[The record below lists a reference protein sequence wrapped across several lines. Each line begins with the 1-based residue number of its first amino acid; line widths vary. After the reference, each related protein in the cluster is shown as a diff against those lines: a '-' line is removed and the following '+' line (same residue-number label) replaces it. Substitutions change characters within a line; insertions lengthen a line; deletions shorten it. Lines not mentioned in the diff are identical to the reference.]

1 LDLPRIIRGAT
12 RETGE
17 NIMANFG
24 ALTDHFGLAAT
35 LGTLI
40 DAPKTPRPQ
49 TRKDALDKNGDIAD
63 TAYHGNT
70 AGELFDATCV
80 YQLDGANS
88 GPTELDLEDVEIGQ
102 IATGK
107 VATSAAV
114 DTANT
119 DWPKITIT
127 GVLGTPALEQDKAWA
142 LTAGTIYARKQ
153 AQLIGI
159 VVTTG
164 ELTSCGT
171 SASCDLAQADD
182 GEGEPVA
189 FGVSG
194 AIQTATAEAVA
205 TSSAAPVLA
214 AAEGWT
220 VQQATG
226 KNEPQADW
234 HTATINVEKKL
245 TVTITPPA

>member
-1 LDLPRIIRGAT
+1 
-12 RETGE
+12 
-17 NIMANFG
+17 MANFG

-40 DAPKTPRPQ
+40 EATKVSRPQ
-49 TRKDALDKNGDIAD
+49 TRKDALDENGDIAD

-70 AGELFDATCV
+70 AGTLYDSTCV
-80 YQLDGANS
+80 YQLDGAGA
-88 GPTELDLEDVEIGQ
+88 GPTSLDLEDVEIGQ

-107 VATSAAV
+107 VVTSAAP
-114 DTANT
+114 DTSNSN
-119 DWPKITIT
+119 WPKTT
-127 GVLGTPALEQDKAWA
+127 VVGVLGTPALEQDKKWA
-142 LTAGTIYARKQ
+142 LTGGTIYARKQ
-153 AQLIGI
+153 AQLIG
-159 VVTTG
+159 VTVTTG

-171 SASCDLAQADD
+171 AASCDLAQADD

-205 TSSAAPVLA
+205 TSAAAPVLA

-226 KNEPQADW
+226 VNEPQADW

-245 TVTITPPA
+245 TVVITPPA

>member
-1 LDLPRIIRGAT
+1 
-12 RETGE
+12 
-17 NIMANFG
+17 MANFG

-49 TRKDALDKNGDIAD
+49 TRKDALDENGDIVD

-70 AGELFDATCV
+70 AGTLYDATCT
-80 YQLDGANS
+80 YQLDGYGD
-88 GPTELDLEDVEIGQ
+88 GPTELDLTDVEIGQ

-107 VATSAAV
+107 VVTKAAV
-114 DTANT
+114 DTANS

-127 GVLGTPALEQDKAWA
+127 GVLGTPALEQDKKWT

-153 AQLIGI
+153 AQEIGI
-159 VVTTG
+159 QVTTG
-164 ELTSCGT
+164 KLTSCGT
-171 SASCDLAQADD
+171 EASCDLAQADD
-182 GEGEPVA
+182 GDGEPVA

-205 TSSAAPVLA
+205 TSSEAPVLA
-214 AAEGWT
+214 ADDGWE
-220 VQQATG
+220 VQQDTG

-234 HTATINVEKKL
+234 HTASINVEKLL
-245 TVTITPPA
+245 TVTITPPAEPEP

>member
-1 LDLPRIIRGAT
+1 
-12 RETGE
+12 
-17 NIMANFG
+17 MANFG

-70 AGELFDATCV
+70 AGTLYDATCT
-80 YQLDGANS
+80 YQLDGS
-88 GPTELDLEDVEIGQ
+88 GAGPDDLDLADVEIGQ
-102 IATGK
+102 IETGK
-107 VATSAAV
+107 VITNAAV
-114 DTANT
+114 DTANS

-127 GVLGTPALEQDKAWA
+127 GVLGTPALEQDKKWA
-142 LTAGTIYARKQ
+142 LTTATIYARKQ

-159 VVTTG
+159 AVTTG

-171 SASCDLAQADD
+171 AASCDLAQADD

-205 TSSAAPVLA
+205 TSAAAPVLA
-214 AAEGWT
+214 ADVGWE

-226 KNEPQADW
+226 LNEPQADW
-234 HTATINVEKKL
+234 HTASINVEKKL